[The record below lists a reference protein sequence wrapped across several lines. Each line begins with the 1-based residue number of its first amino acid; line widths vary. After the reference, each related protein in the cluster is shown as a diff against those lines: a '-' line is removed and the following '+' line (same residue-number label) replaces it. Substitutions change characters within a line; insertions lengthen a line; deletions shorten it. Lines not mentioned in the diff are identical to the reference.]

1 MKTYSVQLQAQEQLA
16 EGTSAFHFTKPAG
29 FEFIAGQALDLI
41 LGEQGDADS
50 EWDVRH
56 TFSIVAAPHENEL
69 VIATRMRDSRFKQRL
84 KELPV
89 GTQVQ
94 VEGPFGEL
102 TLDKDLTRAAVFI
115 AGGIGITPFMS
126 MLRDA
131 AQQQRQQDLLLLYS
145 NRRPEDSAF
154 LSELQQLSQN
164 NPRFKLIATMTKME
178 GSTQEWSG
186 ITGYL
191 NAQRIQEYCQ
201 ELSRPI
207 YYISGP
213 PMLVE
218 AMHDLLDEAG
228 IDEDDVLSEGFL
240 GY

>member
-41 LGEQGDADS
+41 IGEQGDADS

-56 TFSIVAAPHENEL
+56 TFSIVTAPHENEL

-84 KELPV
+84 KNLPM

-94 VEGPFGEL
+94 IEGPFGEL
-102 TLDKDLTRAAVFI
+102 TLGADLTRAAVFI

-131 AQQQRQQDLLLLYS
+131 AHQQRQQDILLLYS

-154 LSELQQLSQN
+154 LSELQQLSQH
-164 NPRFKLIATMTKME
+164 NPRFKLIATMTSMQDS
-178 GSTQEWSG
+178 GQEWSG
-186 ITGYL
+186 ETGYL
-191 NAQRIQEYCQ
+191 DAQRIQQYCQ
-201 ELSRPI
+201 GLNQPI

-228 IDEDDVLSEGFL
+228 VDEDDVLSEGFL

>member
-1 MKTYSVQLQAQEQLA
+1 MKAYSVQLQAQEPLA
-16 EGTSAFHFTKPAG
+16 QGTMAFHFTKPDG

-41 LGEQGDADS
+41 VGEQAEGES
-50 EWDVRH
+50 EWNTRH
-56 TFSIVAAPHENEL
+56 TFSIVAAPHEKQL

-84 KELPV
+84 KALPV
-89 GTQVQ
+89 GAQVH

-102 TLDKDLTRAAVFI
+102 ILGEDLSRAAVFI

-154 LSELQQLSQN
+154 LSELQQLSQH
-164 NPRFKLIATMTKME
+164 NPRFKLIATMTNMDD
-178 GSTQEWSG
+178 SSQEWSG
-186 ITGYL
+186 ATGYL
-191 NAQRIQEYCQ
+191 DAQRIQDYCQ
-201 ELSRPI
+201 ELNQPI

-228 IDEDDVLSEGFL
+228 VDEDDVRSEGFL